1 MTVSRLD
8 LESATLPGSITV
20 HQPRRSGWPATS
32 WRQRHNGH
40 GAHRRSWEIHA
51 QVAID
56 DVRGVAETAMARGG
70 KSDLALKQSAFHQVN
85 RQLAIAESYL
95 KRPAAPWTWL
105 RGTRLEGAWCHI
117 NSAKVAL
124 VQLLDHQ
131 QLRAHCP
138 QILALAD
145 KYLKRGKPPKEEP
158 ALTAVKE
165 WYGGL
170 DSDPDGHA
178 ITTVRRHE
186 LANVLR
192 ESYVR
197 VANEYHR
204 LRRFQ
209 AAVIV
214 TTLIVLLLV
223 GTLVT
228 VGLRT
233 PQIIPLCFPDS
244 TSPVV
249 QASGAG
255 TTACPTGP
263 HGSPTSGDVGTV
275 ALFGLLGA
283 ALVGVRLVV
292 RRAAPS
298 TVPMATTRWFQAL
311 LKAATGML
319 TAILGL
325 LFLRGGIVPGFT
337 QVDTQSQILVYAI
350 VFGASQE
357 LITRFVDQR
366 SNDLLAAVTSSEAV
380 RNDATDSQFE
390 S

>member
-8 LESATLPGSITV
+8 PDSMTLPGSVTV
-20 HQPRRSGWPATS
+20 HHRARPVWALS
-32 WRQRHNGH
+32 WRSHR
-40 GAHRRSWEIHA
+40 ARPDVHRRSWEIHA

-56 DVRGVAETAMARGG
+56 DVRGMAETAMTRGG
-70 KSDLALKQSAFHQVN
+70 RSNVAHRQSAFHQIN
-85 RQLAIAESYL
+85 HQLSLAEWYL
-95 KRPAAPWTWL
+95 RRPAAPWTWL

-117 NSAKVAL
+117 HNAKVVL
-124 VQLLDHQ
+124 IQLLDPD

-145 KYLKRGKPPKEEP
+145 KYLRRGHPPADEP
-158 ALTAVKE
+158 TLTALKA
-165 WYGGL
+165 WYGHFE
-170 DSDPDGHA
+170 SDADGPA
-178 ITTVRRHE
+178 VTTVQRHA

-192 ESYVR
+192 EAYER
-197 VANEYHR
+197 VANEYYR

-209 AAVIV
+209 AAVVV
-214 TTLIVLLLV
+214 TTLLVLMLV
-223 GTLVT
+223 ATLIT
-228 VGLRT
+228 VGARA
-233 PQIIPLCFPDS
+233 PQIVPMCFPDP
-244 TSPVV
+244 TSPAV
-249 QASGAG
+249 QASGEVSS
-255 TTACPTGP
+255 ACPTGP
-263 HGSPTSGDVGTV
+263 NGVPAAGDVGTV

-298 TVPMATTRWFQAL
+298 AVPMATTRWFQAL

-325 LFLRGGIVPGFT
+325 LFLRAGIVPGFT
-337 QVDTQSQILVYAI
+337 QVDTQSQILVYAV

-366 SNDLLAAVTSSEAV
+366 SNDLLAAVTSTEAAPGD
-380 RNDATDSQFE
+380 RSDSYDE